1 MQPVPGQAQAHVV
14 SLTARRQQTGTV
26 RTPAEAGAPAGPAPA
41 RPGGPAPRRGRSA
54 APPGPAGADV
64 LRIVGDS
71 RHPVFLT
78 VHADG
83 RRRYGYW
90 QPLDAG
96 TGKGGCYVALATDAC
111 DALYEAGRIA
121 LGEPLVDAT
130 RTTYRVRAAQAPAA
144 SRSTPRRTA
153 QRWERAA

>member
-14 SLTARRQQTGTV
+14 SLTARRQQAGTV
-26 RTPAEAGAPAGPAPA
+26 RTPAESGAAV
-41 RPGGPAPRRGRSA
+41 RPVPGRTGPAPRYGRRA
-54 APPGPAGADV
+54 APPGPAGADI
-64 LRIVGDS
+64 LRVIGDS

-90 QPLDAG
+90 QPLDPH
-96 TGKGGCYVALATDAC
+96 TGRGGCYVALATAEC
-111 DALYEAGRIA
+111 DALYEAGRIV
-121 LGEPLVDAT
+121 LGDPLDDAT
-130 RTTYRVRAAQAPAA
+130 RTTYRVRAAHTPAA
-144 SRSTPRRTA
+144 PQRTPRRTA